1 MIRIRAYL
9 DGYNLYHAID
19 RLNDNQLKWVDL
31 WKLSNQFVPS
41 ADAQLV
47 GVVYFSAYAKWR
59 PDKMRRHKAYV
70 SALQATGTSVHL
82 SRFKTKDTYCPSCK
96 TKHRGHEEKE
106 TDVLIAL
113 RLFNDARNNEFD
125 RALLISRD
133 SDLVPAIK
141 MTKAEFPTSIS
152 TLWHPQMLAIAPKYW
167 STLTENTK
175 LKPHIWRDVCYP
187 NGSTQMT
194 GQFCVRQ
201 NTILQP
207 KSLPLPSA
215 LTPPGR
221 LLGPGRHGSR

>member
-125 RALLISRD
+125 RAPLISRD

-141 MTKAEFPTSIS
+141 MTKAEFPDKYI
-152 TLWHPQMLAIAPKYW
+152 HVVAP
-167 STLTENTK
+167 
-175 LKPHIWRDVCYP
+175 P
-187 NGSTQMT
+187 NAGHSSEILEHADGKHKIKASHLERCLLPERIDTDD
-194 GQFCVRQ
+194 R
-201 NTILQP
+201 TILR
-207 KSLPLPSA
+207 PSEYD
-215 LTPPGR
+215 PPT
-221 LLGPGRHGSR
+221 